1 MKDGLTIV
9 SNIEPIRGLE
19 NIGSEIIFDH
29 HTGDLRNFALI
40 DSEGHRTTYGSLD
53 KNLVGSSVLS
63 SIYGGFDNNVF
74 VRLESAFRAI
84 EKENQL
90 LRDKYI
96 RWQQER
102 PNVHGVEDRERII
115 DNL

>member
-1 MKDGLTIV
+1 MKSGLTISGSV
-9 SNIEPIRGLE
+9 EPIRDLDC
-19 NIGSEIIFDH
+19 IGSNIIFEH
-29 HTGDLRNFALI
+29 HTGDLKDFALVQTGGQR
-40 DSEGHRTTYGSLD
+40 STYGSS
-53 KNLVGSSVLS
+53 NVNQVGSSILS

-96 RWQQER
+96 RWQSDR

-115 DNL
+115 DSL